1 MSLIHSSFPSS
12 SAARPFP
19 LASLQHNGLA
29 ALRFHDTRPPGVPL
43 HSLSNTGSQHFHID
57 GTPGY
62 PQPLSQLPTPK
73 SGSQT
78 QKAYLQTEARPL
90 GGRP

>member
-29 ALRFHDTRPPGVPL
+29 ALRFHDTRPPGVLL
-43 HSLSNTGSQHFHID
+43 HSLSNTGSQHFHTD

-78 QKAYLQTEARPL
+78 QKACLQTEARPL